1 MNFSNEI
8 VRTRDYWNEL
18 KTSVRN
24 KLFSSQLFYTF
35 TWCPFEIFEIA
46 ICTVAVHTHTHTHT
60 ACINASV
67 QIVDRVPSIF
77 TKCFI
82 QKLNAEDRQQRKG
95 KEEWEKGQ
103 RERERGMEKKYEG
116 NKTKRFFTGKNLFTG
131 NFYSPP

>member
-46 ICTVAVHTHTHTHT
+46 ICTVVTHIHTHTT
-60 ACINASV
+60 CINASV
-67 QIVDRVPSIF
+67 QIVDRVSSIF

-82 QKLNAEDRQQRKG
+82 QKLNARRIDNNG
-95 KEEWEKGQ
+95 KEKRNGRGD
-103 RERERGMEKKYEG
+103 REREIEKEGKKYEG

>member
-1 MNFSNEI
+1 MLIAFNSYYTVHQPQMNFSNEI

-46 ICTVAVHTHTHTHT
+46 ICSHTHTHTHT
-60 ACINASV
+60 TCINASV
-67 QIVDRVPSIF
+67 QIVDRVSSIF

-103 RERERGMEKKYEG
+103 RKREREREKREKKYEG
-116 NKTKRFFTGKNLFTG
+116 E
-131 NFYSPP
+131 